1 MCFFI
6 LSLGLHFR
14 VAMATN
20 ASQRRGAGASSYAV
34 ATADRASFSVKG
46 GPPPLLSP
54 DGVRLD
60 GRPPQETRAP
70 CKFRVARHCKKERK
84 EKKRKRK
91 VQILKIVIIRICEVS
106 W

>member
-1 MCFFI
+1 MLCCACVF
-6 LSLGLHFR
+6 LSVSLGLHFR

-20 ASQRRGAGASSYAV
+20 PSQRRGAGASSYAV

-70 CKFRVARHCKKERK
+70 CKFRVATHCKKK
-84 EKKRKRK
+84 EKKEF
-91 VQILKIVIIRICEVS
+91 QIVKTVIFRIFEAS
-106 W
+106 G

>member
-1 MCFFI
+1 MFCTV
-6 LSLGLHFR
+6 LVSVSLVLHIR

-20 ASQRRGAGASSYAV
+20 AWQRRGAGASSYAV

-46 GPPPLLSP
+46 GPPPLLSA

-70 CKFRVARHCKKERK
+70 CKFRVATHCKKE
-84 EKKRKRK
+84 KKMKGI
-91 VQILKIVIIRICEVS
+91 QILKIVIFRFL
-106 W
+106 